1 MKQLYI
7 NTKRSNHEVKNKNT
21 IASYMREK
29 NKLKYIYDYVD
40 YIQSSKNHIYSIT
53 LFCFLICKFEIL
65 KYIYIYMTSDIF

>member
-1 MKQLYI
+1 
-7 NTKRSNHEVKNKNT
+7 
-21 IASYMREK
+21 MREK

-40 YIQSSKNHIYSIT
+40 YIQSSKNHIYSMT